1 MRSLLD
7 WLAGHWLDA
16 LGWGGSALLVY
27 SLLQQRVLR
36 FRTLNLVA
44 GAVLIAFNA
53 LIGVWPMVALNAVTS
68 VINLWF
74 IVQLQRQRHDAASF
88 EVIEVG
94 LDDQYLHHVLDTHAE
109 DIQQY
114 QPTFSG
120 RPKPGQEA
128 FVIAKGDETVG
139 VVVVERDGDIALVR
153 LDYVTPRYRDFTPGE
168 FVWRRSDL
176 LRSRGYRHVMTSP
189 DIVAPYYDRIGFR
202 PNGRGFVLDLD
213 PDGQSDAAATQRS
226 SEA

>member
-1 MRSLLD
+1 VNTLLAD
-7 WLAGHWLDA
+7 IWLDA

-44 GAVLIAFNA
+44 GGVLIAFNA

-68 VINLWF
+68 AINLGF
-74 IVQLQRQRHDAASF
+74 IVQLRRQRHDAATF

-94 LDDQYLHHVLDTHAE
+94 LDDQYLRHVLDTHAD
-109 DIQQY
+109 DIKQH
-114 QPTFSG
+114 QPTFAG
-120 RPKPGQEA
+120 LPAAGQEA
-128 FVIAKGDETVG
+128 FVVVKGDETVG
-139 VVVVERDGDIALVR
+139 VVVIEGEDDTAHIC

-176 LRSRGYRHVMTSP
+176 LCARGYKRVVTSP
-189 DIVAPYYDRIGFR
+189 RIVSPYYDKIGFR
-202 PNGRGFVLDLD
+202 PSGDVFVLDLD
-213 PDGQSDAAATQRS
+213 NQDDAAATQRS
-226 SEA
+226 SVA

>member
-1 MRSLLD
+1 VKNLVD

-53 LIGVWPMVALNAVTS
+53 FVGVWPMVALNAVTS
-68 VINLWF
+68 AINLWF
-74 IVQLQRQRHDAASF
+74 IAQLRQQRHDAASF

-94 LDDQYLHHVLDTHAE
+94 MDDQYLRHVLDTHAE
-109 DIQQY
+109 DIREH
-114 QPTFSG
+114 QPTFAG
-120 RPKPGQEA
+120 RVLPGQHA
-128 FVIAKGDETVG
+128 VGIAKGDETVG
-139 VVVVERDGDIALVR
+139 VVVIERDGDIAQVR

-176 LRSRGYRHVMTSP
+176 LRQRGYKHVMTSP
-189 DIVAPYYDRIGFR
+189 AIVAPYYDRIGFR

-213 PDGQSDAAATQRS
+213 EPQALAA
-226 SEA
+226 

>member
-1 MRSLLD
+1 MNNALVD
-7 WLAGHWLDA
+7 WVSSYWIDA

-44 GAVLIAFNA
+44 GSVLIVFNA
-53 LIGVWPMVALNAVTS
+53 LLGVWPMVALNAVTS
-68 VINLWF
+68 AINLWF
-74 IVQLQRQRHDAASF
+74 IGQLRRQRHDAASF

-94 LDDQYLHHVLDTHAE
+94 LDDQYLRHVLDTHAE
-109 DIQQY
+109 DIRRH
-114 QPTFSG
+114 QPTFVG
-120 RPKPGQEA
+120 RPLPGQEA

-139 VVVVERDGDIALVR
+139 VVVVERDGDVARIR

-176 LRSRGYRHVMTSP
+176 LRSRGYQQVVTSP
-189 DIVAPYYDRIGFR
+189 EIVSPYYDRIGFR
-202 PNGRGFVLDLD
+202 SAGRSFVLDLD
-213 PDGQSDAAATQRS
+213 EADGVPA
-226 SEA
+226 

>member
-1 MRSLLD
+1 MNNALAD
-7 WLAGHWLDA
+7 WLSGHWVDA

-44 GAVLIAFNA
+44 GGVLIAFNA
-53 LIGVWPMVALNAVTS
+53 IIGVWPMVALNAVTS
-68 VINLWF
+68 AINLWF
-74 IVQLQRQRHDAASF
+74 IVQLRRQRHDAASF

-94 LDDQYLHHVLDTHAE
+94 LDDQYLRHVLDTHAE
-109 DIQQY
+109 DIKQH
-114 QPTFSG
+114 QPTFAG
-120 RPKPGQEA
+120 RPLPGQEA

-139 VVVVERDGDIALVR
+139 VVVIEGEDGTAHIR

-176 LRSRGYRHVMTSP
+176 LCARGYKRVVTSP
-189 DIVAPYYDRIGFR
+189 LIVAPYYDRIGFR
-202 PNGRGFVLDLD
+202 PSGEVFVLDLD
-213 PDGQSDAAATQRS
+213 DQDDAAATQRS
-226 SEA
+226 SVA